1 MPESLRS
8 RTAAARSLLPV
19 RCYRSELPA
28 ALVARDL
35 IALRTAELKTRAHR
49 IADAF
54 GGEAVIHTSLAGV
67 RFEGLAKLPS
77 ACRHLWTRPET
88 GAQVPLTKP
97 RPRCTPEQRRAH
109 AEVLSRWNALRP
121 LSWVPYSPLYQALEL
136 DTAELQIAGI
146 GWFAYGPSREQCQL
160 YLRTAARIP
169 EGIAT
174 PITAE
179 EYSQIEIR
187 VMQDSQLSLSTGKAA
202 SNCGI
207 RGN

>member
-8 RTAAARSLLPV
+8 RTSAARSLLPV

-49 IADAF
+49 IA
-54 GGEAVIHTSLAGV
+54 
-67 RFEGLAKLPS
+67 EGWAKLPS

-97 RPRCTPEQRRAH
+97 RPRCTPDQRCAH

-187 VMQDSQLSLSTGKAA
+187 VMEG
-202 SNCGI
+202 GHV
-207 RGN
+207 